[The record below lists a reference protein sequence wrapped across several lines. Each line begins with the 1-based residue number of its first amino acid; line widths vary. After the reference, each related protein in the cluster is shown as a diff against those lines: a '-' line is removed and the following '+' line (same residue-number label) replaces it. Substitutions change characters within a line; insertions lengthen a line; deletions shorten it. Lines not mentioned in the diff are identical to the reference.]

1 MKTQDARKLRQRQ
14 RRIKRRL
21 KKSRRFRATEK
32 PVFSATN
39 PRYEVSDRIRGV
51 AAGGIAAIH
60 AMAKRIGLVDAIDD
74 NLSLLKIHL
83 PYHESDHVL
92 NLAYNV
98 LAGHTCLEDLE
109 LLRNDESYLD
119 MLGAP
124 RIPDPTTAGDFLRRF
139 EQRDIEALMD
149 AINGV
154 RKKMWNRLPKTRRQ
168 TAVIDVDGT
177 LVGTTGEKKADM
189 SLSHKGVWGY
199 HPLLVSLANTREPLF
214 VVNRPAN
221 VPSHRDA
228 AVWIDKAIA
237 LCRQSFADVLVRGDT
252 DFSLTKN
259 FDRWDGDGVRFVF
272 GYDAKPNL
280 KTIAD
285 ALPDTAWSPL
295 TRRPKYEIATQ
306 PRTRRANTK
315 EQVIF
320 FYRLRRYFLS
330 NNFWFFFQH
339 IVINYQKHDS
349 QSHHANNNEIK
360 FLSGNVCNAFVCA
373 NR

>member
-14 RRIKRRL
+14 RRIQRRL

-51 AAGGIAAIH
+51 AAGGMGAIH

-154 RKKMWNRLPKTRRQ
+154 RKKMWDRLPRSQRK

-177 LVGTTGEKKADM
+177 LAGTTGEKA
-189 SLSHKGVWGY
+189 
-199 HPLLVSLANTREPLF
+199 
-214 VVNRPAN
+214 
-221 VPSHRDA
+221 
-228 AVWIDKAIA
+228 
-237 LCRQSFADVLVRGDT
+237 RG
-252 DFSLTKN
+252 
-259 FDRWDGDGVRFVF
+259 
-272 GYDAKPNL
+272 
-280 KTIAD
+280 
-285 ALPDTAWSPL
+285 
-295 TRRPKYEIATQ
+295 
-306 PRTRRANTK
+306 
-315 EQVIF
+315 
-320 FYRLRRYFLS
+320 
-330 NNFWFFFQH
+330 
-339 IVINYQKHDS
+339 
-349 QSHHANNNEIK
+349 
-360 FLSGNVCNAFVCA
+360 
-373 NR
+373 